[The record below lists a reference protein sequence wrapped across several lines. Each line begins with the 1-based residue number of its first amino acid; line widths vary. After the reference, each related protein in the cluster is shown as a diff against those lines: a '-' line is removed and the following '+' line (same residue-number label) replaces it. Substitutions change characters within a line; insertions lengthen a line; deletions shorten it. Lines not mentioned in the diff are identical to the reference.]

1 MSEYTSLSELY
12 KDITDKH
19 ALTFK
24 AVYLNFADHSASSH
38 KKRDVSEMGSVSVF
52 SWR

>member
-1 MSEYTSLSELY
+1 MSEYTSLSEFY
-12 KDITDKH
+12 KHITEKH

-24 AVYLNFADHSASSH
+24 AVYLDFADHPASSY

-52 SWR
+52 RWR